1 MRRPISRQALA
12 TVAAAAAIA
21 LGLTACSSGDDDG
34 TVVIEYGWW
43 GSAESDEAT
52 FAAIEAFE
60 AANPG
65 ITVEGEATPW
75 DGYWDK
81 LATMSAGGDAPDVIH
96 MSERYIREYGERD
109 ALADLR
115 TLDGIDL
122 DALDESVVS
131 LGEFDDVL
139 YAIPAGVNTFTIA
152 VNEDI
157 LAQAGVELPDDRTWT
172 WDEFYAVSA
181 ATASE
186 DITGANY
193 RAGVENL
200 RPWLHQHGETMY
212 NEEGTGVGF
221 SREVLVSYLEQ
232 ILTQRDNGGP
242 TADQVSEE
250 LGLPLEATLFGTGN
264 QSMTWMYSSELGPFA
279 TAADANVQLVRV
291 PSESG
296 AAADSGMY
304 LRGSSF
310 YSISAYADE
319 EEQAAAAEFV
329 DFMIN
334 DADAM
339 AEIGMLRGVPPNA
352 ELVEQVSGDL
362 SEHDQQVLDFISEL
376 RPDLS
381 EDTPPPSPP
390 GSGNVQSIFDREVL
404 DMLYDNI
411 TADQAADRIIE
422 AIDNELA

>member
-1 MRRPISRQALA
+1 MRKPARPRVVAAVAGTAVISLALA
-12 TVAAAAAIA
+12 
-21 LGLTACSSGDDDG
+21 ACSSEEDDG

-109 ALADLR
+109 ALADIR
-115 TLDGIDL
+115 GLDGIDL
-122 DALDESVVS
+122 DSLDEAVVS
-131 LGEFDDVL
+131 LGESDGAL
-139 YAIPAGVNTFTIA
+139 YAVPAGVNTFTVA
-152 VNEDI
+152 VNADLFAE
-157 LAQAGVELPDDRTWT
+157 AGVEVPDDRTWT
-172 WDEFYAVSA
+172 WEDYYEASA
-181 ATASE
+181 ATSSGE
-186 DITGANY
+186 VTGVNY

-221 SREVLVSYLEQ
+221 SREVLVSYLEN
-232 ILTQRDNGGP
+232 ILTQRQNGGP

-250 LGLPLEATLFGTGN
+250 MGLPLEATLFGTGS
-264 QSMTWMYSSELGPFA
+264 QSMTWFYSSELGPFA
-279 TAADANVQLVRV
+279 AAAGEDVRLMRV
-291 PSESG
+291 PSQTGEPT
-296 AAADSGMY
+296 DSGMY

-310 YSISAYADE
+310 YSVSAYADE
-319 EEQAAAAEFV
+319 EEQEAAAQFI

-334 DADAM
+334 DADAL
-339 AEIGMLRGVPPNA
+339 AEIGMLRGVPPNT
-352 ELVEQVSGDL
+352 ELVEEISGDL
-362 SEHDQQVLDFISEL
+362 DEVDQQVLEFVTEL
-376 RPDLS
+376 RPDLAVDS
-381 EDTPPPSPP
+381 PPPSPP
-390 GSGNVQSIFDREVL
+390 GSGNVQGIFDREVL
-404 DMLYDNI
+404 EMLYDR
-411 TADQAADRIIE
+411 TTPDEAADRIIE

>member
-1 MRRPISRQALA
+1 MRRPLSRRALA
-12 TVAAAAAIA
+12 SVTATAALA
-21 LGLTACSSGDDDG
+21 LGLTACSSDDDDG
-34 TVVIEYGWW
+34 NVVIEYGWW

-65 ITVEGEATPW
+65 ITVEGESTPW

-96 MSERYIREYGERD
+96 MSERYIREYGERE

-131 LGEFDDVL
+131 LGESGDVL
-139 YAIPAGVNTFTIA
+139 YAIPAGVNTFTVA
-152 VNEDI
+152 VNADI
-157 LAQAGVELPDDRTWT
+157 LAEAGVALPDDQTWT
-172 WDEFYAVSA
+172 WEDFYEVSE
-181 ATASE
+181 ATAS
-186 DITGANY
+186 DGVTGANY

-212 NEEGTGVGF
+212 NEDGTGVGF
-221 SREVLVSYLEQ
+221 SREVLVSYLEH

-250 LGLPLEATLFGTGN
+250 LGLPLEATLFGTGS

-279 TAADANVQLVRV
+279 TAAGADVRLVRV
-291 PSESG
+291 PSETG

-319 EEQAAAAEFV
+319 EEQEAAAQFV
-329 DFMIN
+329 DFMVN

-339 AEIGMLRGVPPNA
+339 AEIGMLRGVPPNT
-352 ELVEQVSGDL
+352 ELVEQMSGDL
-362 SEHDQQVLDFISEL
+362 NEHDQQVLDFVSEL
-376 RPDLS
+376 RPELS
-381 EDTPPPSPP
+381 VETPDPSPP
-390 GSGNVQSIFDREVL
+390 GSGNVQGIFDREVL
-404 DMLYDNI
+404 DMLYDNL
-411 TADQAADRIIE
+411 TADEAADRIIQ
-422 AIDNELA
+422 AIDDELG